1 MNKAL
6 NALFDKNVWL
16 PAHCKHIDNWSKR
29 DVLRRIILELKGR
42 VTVAIP
48 TESPLPFSLRN
59 AVLQNSLDKIG

>member
-1 MNKAL
+1 MNKTF
-6 NALFDKNVWL
+6 NALFDNNVWL
-16 PAHCKHIDNWSKR
+16 PAHSKHIKNCSKR
-29 DVLRRIILELKGR
+29 YVLRRIILVMKER